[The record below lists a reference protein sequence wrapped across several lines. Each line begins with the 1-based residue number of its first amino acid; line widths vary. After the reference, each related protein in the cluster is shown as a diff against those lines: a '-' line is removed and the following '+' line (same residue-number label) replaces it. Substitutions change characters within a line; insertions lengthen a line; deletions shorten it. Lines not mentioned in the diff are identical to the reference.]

1 MNDVVVFKVG
11 VITTS
16 DRAAAG
22 VYVDEG
28 TPEVVGV
35 LRQQSMSWS
44 LQRGMGLGLG
54 IG

>member
-1 MNDVVVFKVG
+1 
-11 VITTS
+11 
-16 DRAAAG
+16 
-22 VYVDEG
+22 
-28 TPEVVGV
+28 VGV